1 MSSIL
6 TIDLA
11 HAVMTART
19 AEITGSVQ
27 NAHARAIVVRRRQR
41 AEQAASRRLIQR
53 LQTT

>member
-1 MSSIL
+1 MSSVF

-19 AEITGSVQ
+19 AEITGSVK
-27 NAHARAIVVRRRQR
+27 NAHARQIVVRRRQR
-41 AEQAASRRLIQR
+41 AAQAAGRRRITR

>member
-1 MSSIL
+1 MSSIYS
-6 TIDLA
+6 IDLA

-27 NAHARAIVVRRRQR
+27 KAHAHQIVVRRRQR
-41 AEQAASRRLIQR
+41 AKQAAGRRIQR